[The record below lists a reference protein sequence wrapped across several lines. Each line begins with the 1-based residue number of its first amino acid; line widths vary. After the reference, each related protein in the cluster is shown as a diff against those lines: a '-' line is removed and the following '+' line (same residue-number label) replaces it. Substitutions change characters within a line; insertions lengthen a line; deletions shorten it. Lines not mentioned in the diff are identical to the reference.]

1 MGEGGLDGQAEV
13 EPEKTRDPE
22 PSRGRLGQTL
32 DEDVT
37 EPETEKA
44 ERMDVA
50 VGEEHGATGEE
61 VVPGRVAPFA
71 GENHEGKH
79 R

>member
-1 MGEGGLDGQAEV
+1 M
-13 EPEKTRDPE
+13 EPKKTRDPE

-44 ERMDVA
+44 ERMDV
-50 VGEEHGATGEE
+50 VLGEGHGPTGEE
-61 VVPGRVAPFA
+61 VVPRRVAPFA
-71 GENHEGKH
+71 GENREGKH

>member
-1 MGEGGLDGQAEV
+1 MGEGGPDGQAEV
-13 EPEKTRDPE
+13 EPKKTRDPE

-44 ERMDVA
+44 ERVDMA
-50 VGEEHGATGEE
+50 LGEERDTSGEE
-61 VVPGRVAPFA
+61 VVPMPVVLFA
-71 GENHEGKH
+71 RENREGKH